1 MKPNEVVMG
10 NFKSITVNVGDHD
23 EQLAL
28 ERKAVREVVEGL
40 KKRIFFSR
48 MQGNQRH
55 YYDVETGT
63 SNLTLEHIIPMV
75 IDSMP
80 AGYEPGNVYSSNN
93 DLCQLIKNTNFLPI
107 VKEPQYY
114 PGLEAPVVKLNG
126 LYFPN
131 SWRKPTCVPKAF
143 SSIEEAR
150 SNDGA
155 APLIEHLQLMLSD
168 EFMDLDHPESKAGY
182 VIRMLAYRYQIHDF
196 RRGQKPHVAFY
207 FWGKQGYG
215 KSLFANMLNTVFG
228 ESAVRTVSNESALTS
243 GSQVDIFTCTWAV
256 VDETHIKKGSVDYN
270 TIKSN
275 TGQTFIESSR
285 KHEHFKKWYIPAQ
298 LIMFGQKEPTFIEPG
313 DRRFF
318 VNRWDTEFESQAA
331 KDDYFEGYTNWL
343 YNEDGFAAIA
353 GLLAVTDI
361 SNVRIESPPL
371 MTDDKKMVINMVTD
385 YSVSDIKEIINQHP
399 ERICFVA
406 SDFEEVWEKYDIKR
420 NQFVYKLAEAGLSDT
435 NKHKYDGLRRR
446 FFVRNSYR
454 LPRSQGSKLRLEHK
468 VDPTKTIYLTDDPGY
483 ISASEMSR
491 GTSHDGDFGTHLDL
505 MRR

>member
-1 MKPNEVVMG
+1 MKPSEVVMG
-10 NFKSITVNVGDHD
+10 NIKSITVNVCSHD
-23 EQLAL
+23 EHLAL
-28 ERKAVREVVEGL
+28 QREAEREVVERL
-40 KKRIFFSR
+40 KKRIFFCR
-48 MQGNQRH
+48 EQGNQRY
-55 YYDVETGT
+55 YYDVKTGT
-63 SNLTLEHIIPMV
+63 SNLSLMHIIPMV
-75 IDSMP
+75 TDSMP
-80 AGYEPGNVYSSNN
+80 PDYDPGNVHSSDNE
-93 DLCQLIKNTNFLPI
+93 LRQLIKNTNFLPI
-107 VKEPQYY
+107 AKESVYC
-114 PGLEAPVVKLNG
+114 PGVDAPVINKDGV
-126 LYFPN
+126 YFLN
-131 SWRKPTCVPKAF
+131 SWRKPACIPRAF
-143 SSIEEAR
+143 SSVEEAR
-150 SNDGA
+150 SHQGA
-155 APLIEHLQLMLSD
+155 APFIEHLQLMLAD
-168 EFMDLDHPESKAGY
+168 KFMDLDHPDSNAGY

-196 RRGQKPHVAFY
+196 RKGQKPHVAFY

-256 VDETHIKKGSVDYN
+256 VDETNIKKGSVDYN

-331 KDDYFEGYTNWL
+331 KDDYFDGYTNWL

-446 FFVRNSYR
+446 FFIRNSYR

-483 ISASEMSR
+483 ISATEMSR
-491 GTSHDGDFGTHLDL
+491 GTSHDGDFSTKFD
-505 MRR
+505 